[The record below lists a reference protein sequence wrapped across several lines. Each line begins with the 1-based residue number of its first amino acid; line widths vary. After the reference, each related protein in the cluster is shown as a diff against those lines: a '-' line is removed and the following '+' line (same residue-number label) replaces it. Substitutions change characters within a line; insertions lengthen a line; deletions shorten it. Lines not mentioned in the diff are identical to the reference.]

1 MNNSLSSRDILA
13 IGLMVFALFFGA
25 GNMIF
30 PPALG
35 QAAGEEVWIAALGF
49 LATGIGLPLLG
60 IAAIAISN
68 GDLETI
74 AGRVHPKFG
83 IFFTSIIY
91 LSIGPIFA
99 IPRTATVS
107 YEIGVVPYLT
117 KYSEDYEWLA
127 TILEKSSWL
136 PLFLFVILFFIVALL
151 FALNPTKLVDRIG
164 KILTPILLAVIVILV
179 VKGIVSPLGSLPEAT
194 GDYAKQP
201 FFTGFIEGYAT
212 MDAIAS
218 LVFGIIIINA
228 IKQRNVTDP
237 TIIAKSTIKA
247 GFISAVLL
255 GAVYLSLSYIGATS
269 RALTKDA
276 DNGGAILSIIA
287 QELYGST
294 GTAILGA
301 AILFACLTTAIGL
314 ISACGEFFSKIIP
327 HVTYKQVAIVT
338 TIVGA
343 TIANVG
349 LATLIEITIPVL
361 LMIYPVAI
369 VLMILTFLHP
379 FFNGYQAVYVGAVIG
394 AALISI
400 FDGLSAF
407 GFNVDTVMTFFTNYL
422 PLYSQQ
428 IGWLLPSIIGG
439 LLGFVIAILIK
450 QEEKPL
456 Q

>member
-35 QAAGEEVWIAALGF
+35 QAAGEDVWIAALGF
-49 LATGIGLPLLG
+49 LTTGIGLPLLG

-83 IFFTSIIY
+83 LFFTTIVY
-91 LSIGPIFA
+91 LTIGPIFA

-107 YEIGVVPYLT
+107 YEIAVVPYLS
-117 KYSEDYEWLA
+117 KFSEDYEWVA
-127 TILEKSSWL
+127 KMVDQTSWL
-136 PLFLFVILFFIVALL
+136 PLFLFVVLFFTVTLL
-151 FALNPTKLVDRIG
+151 FALNPSKLVDRIG

-179 VKGIVSPLGSLPEAT
+179 IKGILFPLGDLQSAT
-194 GDYAKQP
+194 GNYAKEP
-201 FFTGFIEGYAT
+201 FFTGFVDGYGT
-212 MDAIAS
+212 MDALAS
-218 LVFGIIIINA
+218 LVFGIVIINA
-228 IKQRNVTDP
+228 IKQRNVTNP
-237 TIIAKSTIKA
+237 KIIAKSTIKA
-247 GFISAVLL
+247 GFISASLL
-255 GAVYLSLSYIGATS
+255 GAVYLALSYIGATS
-269 RALTKDA
+269 RDLTKDA

-287 QELYGST
+287 KELYGPT

-314 ISACGEFFSKIIP
+314 VSACGEFFSKVIP
-327 HVTYKQVAIVT
+327 GVTYKQVAVIT
-338 TIVGA
+338 TLIGA

-349 LATLIEITIPVL
+349 LAKLIEITIPVL
-361 LMIYPVAI
+361 LMIYPIAI

-394 AALISI
+394 ALLISI
-400 FDGLSAF
+400 FDGLNAF
-407 GFNVDTVMTFFTNYL
+407 GVNVTQIIDFFNSFL
-422 PLYSQQ
+422 PFYSKQV
-428 IGWLLPSIIGG
+428 GWLVPSLIGG
-439 LLGFVIAILIK
+439 LIGFVIAILTK